1 MSQET
6 DSKPSVPV
14 RRRRSIKATPDEP
27 PLSAKE
33 NAIRRTADLK
43 ARFLIALE
51 EKLGIVT
58 YAAAEVGIHRR
69 TVYDWQESDPDFARA
84 VREIDNRQLDF
95 VEAALLKNIK
105 DGCTRAQTFYLST
118 KGRARGYTTRVE
130 ISGPQEGPI
139 RSEVS
144 VNVDEARS
152 EMSDKAMS
160 SAMKALMRANPGA
173 FTESTRIAIANGEV
187 DKV

>member
-1 MSQET
+1 MSK
-6 DSKPSVPV
+6 DSDQKPVMPV
-14 RRRRSIKATPDEP
+14 RRRSIKATAEEP

-33 NAIRRTADLK
+33 NAIKRTADLK
-43 ARFLIALE
+43 ARFLLALE

-69 TVYDWQESDPDFARA
+69 TVYDWQEADPAFAKA

-105 DGCTRAQTFYLST
+105 NEDTRAITFYLST

-130 ISGPQEGPI
+130 ISGPHEGPV

-144 VNVDEARS
+144 VNVEEARS
-152 EMSDKAMS
+152 EMSDKAMTG
-160 SAMKALMRANPGA
+160 AMKALMRANPGA
-173 FTESTRIAIANGEV
+173 FTESTRIAVQNGAV